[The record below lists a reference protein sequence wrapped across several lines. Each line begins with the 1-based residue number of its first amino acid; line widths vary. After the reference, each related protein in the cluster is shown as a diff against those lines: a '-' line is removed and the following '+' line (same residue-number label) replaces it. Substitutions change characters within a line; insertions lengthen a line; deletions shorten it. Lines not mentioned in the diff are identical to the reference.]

1 MPKIHLLEPSEASF
15 WRRRAVQ
22 PATLAGL
29 GTRDAIAEVPEM
41 PQRRV
46 FENKAAVVP
55 PPLLPRAI
63 EPKEEAALAVSMSEA
78 ARLERKHMTEF
89 EHSVP
94 VTEPAHETSVAESLK
109 CLRMKG

>member
-1 MPKIHLLEPSEASF
+1 
-15 WRRRAVQ
+15 
-22 PATLAGL
+22 
-29 GTRDAIAEVPEM
+29 
-41 PQRRV
+41 
-46 FENKAAVVP
+46 
-55 PPLLPRAI
+55 
-63 EPKEEAALAVSMSEA
+63 MSEA